1 MKKSVLLIAVSL
13 GCLVTQ
19 AQGLKTGE
27 LSNVRQ
33 LTHDPSARFEN
44 PRFSP
49 DGLTVA
55 FTGEGYEGL
64 YLIGADGTSMRQISN
79 DLGVGY
85 MYQWSAD
92 SREILVRDT
101 RWVKSGNETTRY
113 HAAWTVD
120 LYGKKTRLSDDTETM
135 QPAAWRYSAAGAKS
149 IVAPGQRLHQVALQK
164 VPTKL
169 LEEQS
174 STAVSRNLSFI
185 CDSEKLILVD
195 ERGNQKVLYNSP
207 SFAPSL
213 SPDGKRVAFNALND
227 LAVINIDGTGFRKL
241 GAGFNP
247 SWANNSQVVVER
259 TNDDGHK
266 FLEGDLYIVNVDN
279 AQAKRLTST
288 SSMIEVNPSVS
299 ADGKRLLFTND
310 ADGQVYI
317 ADLK

>member
-1 MKKSVLLIAVSL
+1 MLLIALVFGGMVSH
-13 GCLVTQ
+13 

-27 LSNVRQ
+27 LTNVRQ

-64 YLIGADGTSMRQISN
+64 YLIGADGTSMRQISH

-101 RWVKSGNETTRY
+101 RWVTNAGETTRY

-120 LYGKKTRLSDDTETM
+120 LYGSKTRLSADTETM
-135 QPAAWRYSAAGAKS
+135 QPAAWRYSKAGAKS
-149 IVAPGQRLHQVALQK
+149 IVAPGQRLEQVSLQK

-169 LEEQS
+169 LEAQS
-174 STAVSRNLSFI
+174 ATAVSRNLSFI

-195 ERGNQKVLYNSP
+195 EQGNQKVLYNSP
-207 SFAPSL
+207 AFAPAL

-227 LAVINIDGTGFRKL
+227 LAVINIDGSGFRNL

-259 TNDDGHK
+259 TTDDGHK
-266 FLEGDLYIVNVDN
+266 FLEGDLYLINVDN
-279 AQAKRLTST
+279 AHAKRLTTT

-299 ADGKRLLFTND
+299 ADGQRVLFTND
-310 ADGQVYI
+310 VDGQVYI